1 MKEIINLFGS
11 IATLVL
17 LILFMEVM
25 ILKRKE
31 RPKYWA
37 IVIVSALFCIG
48 MYFFAQGQ
56 DIYSR

>member
-1 MKEIINLFGS
+1 MKEIINLLGAIS
-11 IATLVL
+11 TLVL

-25 ILKRKE
+25 ILQRKE

-37 IVIVSALFCIG
+37 IIIVSALFCII